1 MTAGALPAPRAL
13 LLSGTGRYADP
24 WHPFAETSRALAGL
38 LREAGFG
45 VDMADDVDAALAG
58 LPAPGLPAA
67 GGTAA
72 GGTAAG
78 GRAQDG
84 PAQGGPAG
92 APDLL
97 VVNVGLPRDDLPSPG
112 TPDASAGLRRWLAGG
127 RPMLVSHVSSTSFL
141 DSPEWAEALGGRWI
155 RGTSMHPEY
164 GPAAIHVHP
173 ETGPLVEGITDFE
186 LLDERYSY
194 LQTAP
199 DITVHA
205 THTHEGLEHPVMWS
219 LDRRPGRTFYDA
231 LGHDAASYQSP
242 EHREILRR
250 AIAWLAAG

>member
-24 WHPFAETSRALAGL
+24 WHPFAETSGALAGL

-58 LPAPGLPAA
+58 LVAP
-67 GGTAA
+67 
-72 GGTAAG
+72 G
-78 GRAQDG
+78 GRAQ
-84 PAQGGPAG
+84 GGAAG

>member
-1 MTAGALPAPRAL
+1 MTAEPLTAPRAL

-58 LPAPGLPAA
+58 LAAP
-67 GGTAA
+67 
-72 GGTAAG
+72 G
-78 GRAQDG
+78 GRAQ
-84 PAQGGPAG
+84 GGAAG

-112 TPDASAGLRRWLAGG
+112 TPDASAGLRRWLADG
-127 RPMLVSHVSSTSFL
+127 RPMLVSHVSATSFL

-155 RGTSMHPEY
+155 RGASMHPEY

-186 LLDERYSY
+186 LLDERYSH

-242 EHREILRR
+242 EHREILLL